1 MTTITAPRVLTSGL
15 RGSVRRDAAL
25 TATTTLILAVSAQVA
40 VRLPFSPVPITGQ
53 TLAVLL
59 AGAAL
64 GPSLAAASS
73 SLYIALALAG
83 LPVLAPTADG
93 GHLTG
98 TAVLGSPTL
107 GYIAGFLAASVVV
120 GFLAERGLTH
130 TVRGTVTSML
140 IGNAV
145 IYGLGL
151 TWLHHALGAS
161 WSTTLA
167 WGMTPFLIGD
177 AVKIAIAA
185 GLLPSVWRLVR

>member
-1 MTTITAPRVLTSGL
+1 MTTITAPRVLTTGL
-15 RGSVRRDAAL
+15 RGSIRRDAAIVG
-25 TATTTLILAVSAQVA
+25 TTTLILAASAQVA

-64 GPSLAAASS
+64 GPTLAAASS

-98 TAVLGSPTL
+98 TAVLTSPTL
-107 GYIAGFLAASVVV
+107 GYIASFLVASVAV
-120 GFLAERGLTH
+120 GRLAERGLTH
-130 TVRGTVTSML
+130 SVRGTVGAML
-140 IGNAV
+140 VGNGI

-167 WGMTPFLIGD
+167 WGLTPFLLGD

-185 GLLPSVWRLVR
+185 GLLPSVWRIIR